1 MRLCVNNPYSISWH
15 NFFHFICEYK
25 CFLLVDLQSKRST
38 INYKL
43 ILSGK
48 LSEGSM
54 EHHVVTILKQRGMT
68 LTQIGKKWG
77 YSKASMSKA
86 LRVPHQAIETIL
98 ARETGL
104 SLDVLFPGRYVDG
117 FPVYLTKERSSQTPH
132 V

>member
-1 MRLCVNNPYSISWH
+1 
-15 NFFHFICEYK
+15 
-25 CFLLVDLQSKRST
+25 
-38 INYKL
+38 
-43 ILSGK
+43 
-48 LSEGSM
+48 M

-117 FPVYLTKERSSQTPH
+117 FPVYLTKERSSE
-132 V
+132 